1 MTISGI
7 RAHWQ
12 RLQQSA
18 VFFGVF
24 ATGVRVGA
32 NLLLLPLLLSRMPSS
47 ELALWYVFLALG
59 GFANLADFGFGSAIS
74 RVYSFLWAGAEDF
87 DAEGLRPPSKSRE
100 PNLPR
105 LRQLTRTVSFFYWR
119 LSLAATLLLAVVGTI
134 VLMRPIAAVAN
145 VRLAWICWAAYLLTI
160 GYNLGTSWWMLACQ
174 GIGRVR
180 QLQAAYTWS
189 GLAYMI
195 CAAALLLK
203 GGGLSA
209 GVIASALRGVIMR
222 MYCRH
227 VYYNAVPRHSAGQG
241 QPDREILKRLWP
253 NASKFGMISI
263 GTYLINNGSVLI
275 SSHFLA
281 SKVTASLGVTVQI
294 GTFLMSFAGLWLA
307 VKWPQLT
314 MLRTQGRLEEMSVLF
329 ARRLAFTMASFVL
342 LATVVVLVG
351 NPLLAWKGTQTRLL
365 PTPALVFYFLYLTQQ
380 IFYVQFGALAYTE
393 NVVPFFKVSIFTGL
407 WMLTLSFSL
416 TWAYGFW
423 GMLIAPLLAEST
435 WSSWYT
441 VKRGFCGQ
449 PLTARQLLR
458 AAISGKPARR

>member
-87 DAEGLRPPSKSRE
+87 DAEGLRPPPKSRE

-105 LRQLTRTVSFFYWR
+105 LRQLTRTVRFFYWR

-189 GLAYMI
+189 GLAYMT

-209 GVIASALRGVIMR
+209 VVIASALRGVIMR

-227 VYYNAVPRHSAGQG
+227 VYYSAVPRHSAGQG

-263 GTYLINNGSVLI
+263 GAYLINNGSVLI
-275 SSHFLA
+275 SSHFLT

-294 GTFLMSFAGLWLA
+294 GTFLMSFAGLWLT

-329 ARRLAFTMASFVL
+329 ARRLAFTLASFVL

-393 NVVPFFKVSIFTGL
+393 NVVPFFKISIFTGL

-435 WSSWYT
+435 RCNWYT
-441 VKRGFCGQ
+441 VKRGFQGQ
-449 PLTARQLLR
+449 PLTVGQLLR
-458 AAISGKPARR
+458 AGLRGCL